1 MRNFE
6 IEFLSSVLQRTD
18 ILLLTL
24 ICQIMTYKTNL
35 NELLT
40 IAEIDAK
47 NNSAIFE
54 IDASALTMIWNRGN
68 SMQIKVNKVC
78 YEISKNAVFF
88 LNSFHRVEGV
98 ELKSAR
104 LLKFSKSFLCSPGLK
119 KPDEL
124 RNLCSFTAGELQFV
138 KINETQL
145 DHFES
150 AWSFFC
156 NEIISDDIM
165 QKDMLALLLKRILR
179 FCCKNDNCEKQKK
192 YSSDI
197 ISAFNF
203 LVEDH
208 FSEHHDVAFYAS
220 KLNKTPKTLSIL
232 FSLVMGCPPKD
243 FIHDRIMADARN
255 QIKHTEKSI
264 KEIAYDLGYE
274 DIQTFS
280 RFFKSK
286 EGISPLHYRERL
298 KLEDISNQS
307 QKLSA

>member
-1 MRNFE
+1 
-6 IEFLSSVLQRTD
+6 
-18 ILLLTL
+18 
-24 ICQIMTYKTNL
+24 MTYRTNL

-47 NNSAIFE
+47 NNSAIFD
-54 IDASALTMIWNRGN
+54 IDASELAMIWNKGN
-68 SMQIKVNKVC
+68 SMQININKVC
-78 YEISKNAVFF
+78 YEISENGVFF
-88 LNSFHRVEGV
+88 INSFHRVEGV

-104 LLKFSKSFLCSPGLK
+104 LLKFSKSFLCSPGLDQ
-119 KPDEL
+119 PDEL
-124 RNLCSFTAGELQFV
+124 RSLCGFTAGELQLI
-138 KINETQL
+138 KIDETQL
-145 DHFES
+145 DHLES

-156 NEIISDDIM
+156 NEINAEDTM
-165 QKDMLALLLKRILR
+165 QKDMLALLLRRILR
-179 FCCKNDNCEKQKK
+179 FCCKSDNFEKQKK

-280 RFFKSK
+280 RFFKNK
-286 EGISPLHYRERL
+286 EGISPLHYREKL
-298 KLEDISNQS
+298 KLRSVLPEEHQY
-307 QKLSA
+307 SA

>member
-1 MRNFE
+1 
-6 IEFLSSVLQRTD
+6 
-18 ILLLTL
+18 
-24 ICQIMTYKTNL
+24 MTYKTNL
-35 NELLT
+35 KELLT

-47 NNSAIFE
+47 NNSAIFD
-54 IDASALTMIWNRGN
+54 IDASELAMIWNRGN
-68 SMQIKVNKVC
+68 SMQININKVC

-88 LNSFHRVEGV
+88 INSFHRVEGV

-104 LLKFSKSFLCSPGLK
+104 LLKFSKSFLCSPGQEQ
-119 KPDEL
+119 PDEL
-124 RNLCSFTAGELQFV
+124 RSLCSFTAGELQLI
-138 KINETQL
+138 KIDETQL
-145 DHFES
+145 DHLES

-156 NEIISDDIM
+156 NEINSEDTM

-179 FCCKNDNCEKQKK
+179 FCCKSDNFEKQKK

-255 QIKHTEKSI
+255 QIQNTEKSI

-280 RFFKSK
+280 RFFKNK
-286 EGISPLHYRERL
+286 QGISPLHYREKI
-298 KLEDISNQS
+298 KLPLVPLQQ
-307 QKLSA
+307 QKYSA